1 MLYLTIIFIT
11 AFTIFIT
18 PGIFLC
24 RFMYNLNTKELFFI
38 GSPLGIGISCLLSA
52 IIAFFWGFNPYYF
65 IITILSST
73 IFLLFAKKK
82 SKENLLTNINFN
94 TNKILSY
101 SIISVS
107 ILLTISYSNFG
118 KLTANGYIFKDLFA
132 TDLLHHMSVFVRL
145 PKGIPPQNPYFS
157 DGLWNYYWISHIFPA
172 FVYSL
177 SGFKLFS
184 RDIMVLTSLTYS
196 VLFIG
201 TLFYLITTF
210 YDDNKIIILL
220 MTISLVAYGYN
231 DIFVLF
237 KYIVL
242 RLPESWV
249 KFFHLNYFIMDAYG
263 GQYTGYSHGWF
274 RNLLV
279 EPHST
284 LALSLLFILIIL
296 MKRHTRTSIKTNY
309 LFQGLLLGIILSCD
323 AFIGTISICWYM
335 TNFFIELWI
344 KKRNESFTNF
354 IISLIPIVL
363 IFITLC
369 SLKILNPGSN
379 HLVFKPYYKM
389 IICSPLYFLID
400 YGPMSIFGAIGIFL
414 LIKTKNL
421 KYFSSLI
428 ILIIICLFFMFFVNV
443 ADVGSTQMI
452 RKGGMAIR
460 IPLIIFS
467 GISLTYLFEKHHR
480 KRSILVILTL
490 VLALAIPTP
499 FNDIYMLS
507 DIKAK
512 SGIYSVKMEDFKA
525 YQWIRKNLPLNCI
538 IQDFP
543 TGITPLLAF
552 AERRVCLGDW
562 EHARASGA
570 GAEKVAK
577 RFNDIRRLFKT
588 NDLNLAINIIK
599 KYQIDYIY
607 VNLETRQKFIEGCKK
622 FDAYQKF
629 FKKVYSQDGISIYKV
644 SF

>member
-1 MLYLTIIFIT
+1 MLYLTTVFIT
-11 AFTIFIT
+11 AFTIFIM

-24 RFMYNLNTKELFFI
+24 RFIYNLNTKELFFI

-52 IIAFFWGFNPYYF
+52 IIAFFWDFNPYYF
-65 IITILSST
+65 IVAVFSL
-73 IFLLFAKKK
+73 IFFLFLIKKK
-82 SKENLLTNINFN
+82 IRKFPINMDSN
-94 TNKILSY
+94 ANKIILLY
-101 SIISVS
+101 YIIFVS
-107 ILLTISYSNFG
+107 LLLTISYSNFG
-118 KLTANGYIFKDLFA
+118 KLTANGYVFKDLFA
-132 TDLLHHMSVFVRL
+132 TDLLHHISVFVRL

-157 DGLWNYYWISHIFPA
+157 DGLWNYYWISHIFPV

-231 DIFVLF
+231 DLFVLF

-242 RLPESWV
+242 KLPESWV

-309 LFQGLLLGIILSCD
+309 LFQGLLLGITLSCD

-354 IISLIPIVL
+354 IISLIPMFL

-379 HLVFKPYYKM
+379 YLVFKPYYKM

-400 YGPMSIFGAIGIFL
+400 YGPMSILSVVGIFL
-414 LIKTKNL
+414 LIRTKNL
-421 KYFSSLI
+421 KHFSFLISLTI
-428 ILIIICLFFMFFVNV
+428 VCLFFMFFINL
-443 ADVGSTQMI
+443 AEIGTTQMI
-452 RKGGMAIR
+452 RKGGMIIR
-460 IPLIIFS
+460 IPLITFS
-467 GISLTYLFEKHHR
+467 GITLIYLFERYHYK
-480 KRSILVILTL
+480 KISTILGLIIL
-490 VLALAIPTP
+490 LAIPTP

-507 DIKAK
+507 DIKTN
-512 SGIYSVKMEDFKA
+512 SGIHLVKTEDFKA
-525 YQWIRKNLPLNCI
+525 YQWIKKNLPINCV

-543 TGITPLLAF
+543 TGITPLVAF
-552 AERRVCLGDW
+552 AERRVCLADW
-562 EHARASGA
+562 EHARASGV
-570 GAEKVAK
+570 GVQKVAK
-577 RFNDIRRLFKT
+577 RHRDIKQLFKT
-588 NDLNLAINIIK
+588 NNINLAINIIK
-599 KYQIDYIY
+599 KYSIEFIY
-607 VNLETRQKFIEGCKK
+607 LNSSIRLKFKKGSKK
-622 FDAYQKF
+622 FDIYPNL
-629 FKKVYSQDGISIYKV
+629 FKKIYCKDGISIYKV
-644 SF
+644 LF